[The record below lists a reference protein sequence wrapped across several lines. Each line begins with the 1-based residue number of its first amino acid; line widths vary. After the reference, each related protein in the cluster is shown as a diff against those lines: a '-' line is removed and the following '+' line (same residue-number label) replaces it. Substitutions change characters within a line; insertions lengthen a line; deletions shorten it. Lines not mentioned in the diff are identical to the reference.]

1 METIKIISKQNSQL
15 LRLKRKKKET
25 KFQKDIFQNIK
36 ASRFSL
42 GIQKKYFYKE
52 SNLTYIEKNRN
63 KREKKARARKK
74 IYL

>member
-15 LRLKRKKKET
+15 FRLKRKKET

-36 ASRFSL
+36 ASCFTL
-42 GIQKKYFYKE
+42 GIYKKNIFIK
-52 SNLTYIEKNRN
+52 NLTYIEEKDRN
-63 KREKKARARKK
+63 K

>member
-42 GIQKKYFYKE
+42 GIQKKIF
-52 SNLTYIEKNRN
+52 L
-63 KREKKARARKK
+63 
-74 IYL
+74 